1 MELMINDEKF
11 IIDMDE
17 LRKLEEF
24 VNENPLNKW

>member
-1 MELMINDEKF
+1 MELIINDEKF

-24 VNENPLNKW
+24 VNSRPLNV